1 MDEDHVD
8 PAVLKSRA
16 ATKGHRAADVVVGP
30 RPRLRRFSSAA
41 PDGSG
46 HQGIAVSAPR
56 RVSIQDVA
64 VTKAGLA
71 PSSDKVVVTN

>member
-16 ATKGHRAADVVVGP
+16 APKGHRSDDVGVGP
-30 RPRLRRFSSAA
+30 RPRLRRFSSA
-41 PDGSG
+41 PDGTG